1 MPKLYLGPGLSQRVH
16 QALTRRLESFM
27 ASASMPAPTEFPLTE
42 NPAVPGHGATVEAG
56 SAAGSEQGDQ
66 AMPHQE
72 EGSKSP
78 MDRPGEEEDRS
89 RSPRL
94 RVAEPDP
101 NNPAEILASCTT
113 LAIGVTS
120 MIGALKNSSEKLEIL
135 INNSQTLQQDLCR
148 SLETVASA
156 VTNMSRA
163 VESLTAGDSYNTGRV
178 GAVCGEYQKLRKH
191 LEWAL
196 DKPTSEVLKGNA
208 KIKSER
214 GQALKDLMDQLFES
228 MNLLQENLQKIASRL
243 EQAPVSHE
251 KAMDYGPPLPPT
263 GQVGTPSMTPMTP
276 APTMNMGTT
285 GILPPP
291 SAPPSV
297 PQTIMPPPMAPP
309 MAPQQPT
316 LPIATFA
323 GYSPAKMGEQ
333 PMTYPAK
340 LEVQSVKSPPCQ
352 VIDESTGRIR
362 CVSPTSRHDPATGT
376 AAFAPLGYVVIKN
389 TNDYRRVY
397 P

>member
-1 MPKLYLGPGLSQRVH
+1 
-16 QALTRRLESFM
+16 
-27 ASASMPAPTEFPLTE
+27 
-42 NPAVPGHGATVEAG
+42 
-56 SAAGSEQGDQ
+56 
-66 AMPHQE
+66 
-72 EGSKSP
+72 
-78 MDRPGEEEDRS
+78 
-89 RSPRL
+89 
-94 RVAEPDP
+94 
-101 NNPAEILASCTT
+101 
-113 LAIGVTS
+113 
-120 MIGALKNSSEKLEIL
+120 
-135 INNSQTLQQDLCR
+135 
-148 SLETVASA
+148 
-156 VTNMSRA
+156 
-163 VESLTAGDSYNTGRV
+163 
-178 GAVCGEYQKLRKH
+178 
-191 LEWAL
+191 
-196 DKPTSEVLKGNA
+196 
-208 KIKSER
+208 
-214 GQALKDLMDQLFES
+214 

-263 GQVGTPSMTPMTP
+263 GQVGTPPMTPMTP

-352 VIDESTGRIR
+352 VVDESTGRIR

-376 AAFAPLGYVVIKN
+376 AAFAPLGYDVTLLKKDESLISPNKN
-389 TNDYRRVY
+389 L
-397 P
+397 

>member
-16 QALTRRLESFM
+16 QALSRRLESFM
-27 ASASMPAPTEFPLTE
+27 ASASTAAEFPMNE
-42 NPAVPGHGATVEAG
+42 NPPMGGQAAAMEAESEKGDHAT
-56 SAAGSEQGDQ
+56 
-66 AMPHQE
+66 PHQE
-72 EGSKSP
+72 EATKSP
-78 MDRPGEEEDRS
+78 TERDDREEDRS

-94 RVAEPDP
+94 RVPEPDP

-120 MIGALKNSSEKLEIL
+120 MIGALKSSSEKLEIL

-163 VESLTAGDSYNTGRV
+163 VESLTAGVSYNTGRV

-196 DKPTSEVLKGNA
+196 DKSLSEVLKGNA

-214 GQALKDLMDQLFES
+214 GQALKDLMDQLFEA

-243 EQAPVSHE
+243 EQAPVGHE
-251 KAMDYGPPLPPT
+251 KAMDYGPALPPT
-263 GQVGTPSMTPMTP
+263 GHMGIPSMTPMTP
-276 APTMNMGTT
+276 APTMNMGPT

-291 SAPPSV
+291 AAPPSV
-297 PQTIMPPPMAPP
+297 PQTMMPPPTAPPMAPP

-316 LPIATFA
+316 LPVATFA
-323 GYSPAKMGEQ
+323 GYSPAKVGEL
-333 PMTYPAK
+333 PMTCPAN
-340 LEVQSVKSPPCQ
+340 LEVTSIKSPPCQ
-352 VIDESTGRIR
+352 IIEREYGSYPV
-362 CVSPTSRHDPATGT
+362 C
-376 AAFAPLGYVVIKN
+376 L
-389 TNDYRRVY
+389 TNQ
-397 P
+397 PP

>member
-16 QALTRRLESFM
+16 QALSRRLESFM
-27 ASASMPAPTEFPLTE
+27 ASASTATEFPMNE
-42 NPAVPGHGATVEAG
+42 NPPMGGQ
-56 SAAGSEQGDQ
+56 AAGMEAESEKGDH
-66 AMPHQE
+66 ATPHHE
-72 EGSKSP
+72 EATKSP
-78 MDRPGEEEDRS
+78 TERDDKEEDRS

-94 RVAEPDP
+94 RIVEPDP

-135 INNSQTLQQDLCR
+135 NNSQTLQQDLCR

-163 VESLTAGDSYNTGRV
+163 VESLTAGVSYNTGRV

-333 PMTYPAK
+333 PMTYPASLRCSRSK
-340 LEVQSVKSPPCQ
+340 ALPAKSLTR
-352 VIDESTGRIR
+352 VRVASG
-362 CVSPTSRHDPATGT
+362 VSHQPAAMTRRLGQRHLRHWDTS
-376 AAFAPLGYVVIKN
+376 
-389 TNDYRRVY
+389 
-397 P
+397 

>member
-16 QALTRRLESFM
+16 QALSRRLESFM
-27 ASASMPAPTEFPLTE
+27 ASASTAAEFPMNENPPMGGQAAGMEAESEKGDHATPHHEEATKSPTER
-42 NPAVPGHGATVEAG
+42 
-56 SAAGSEQGDQ
+56 DD
-66 AMPHQE
+66 
-72 EGSKSP
+72 K
-78 MDRPGEEEDRS
+78 EEDRS

-94 RVAEPDP
+94 RIVEPDP

-163 VESLTAGDSYNTGRV
+163 VESLTAGVSYNTGRV

>member
-1 MPKLYLGPGLSQRVH
+1 MQSMPKLYLGPGLSQRVH

-27 ASASMPAPTEFPLTE
+27 AGASGSGVPAEMNRAESPRLPGTER
-42 NPAVPGHGATVEAG
+42 VDD
-56 SAAGSEQGDQ
+56 SGSEKGDHG
-66 AMPHQE
+66 HQDDR
-72 EGSKSP
+72 SKSP
-78 MDRPGEEEDRS
+78 MVEQEGEERERS

-120 MIGALKNSSEKLEIL
+120 MIGALKSSSEKLEIL
-135 INNSQTLQQDLCR
+135 IQNSQTLQQDLCR
-148 SLETVASA
+148 SLETVGTA

-163 VESLTAGDSYNTGRV
+163 VESLTAGVSCNTGRV

-196 DKPTSEVLKGNA
+196 DKSLSEVLKGNA
-208 KIKSER
+208 KIKSE
-214 GQALKDLMDQLFES
+214 GGKEMKDLMDQLFEA
-228 MNLLQENLQKIASRL
+228 MDRLQENMRTVAYRL
-243 EQAPVSHE
+243 ESLQIPAGQE
-251 KAMDYGPPLPPT
+251 KGSEFGPAVPPT
-263 GQVGTPSMTPMTP
+263 GHMTPMTP
-276 APTMNMGTT
+276 APTMSMPP

-291 SAPPSV
+291 AAPPV
-297 PQTIMPPPMAPP
+297 VPPMVPP
-309 MAPQQPT
+309 RPMVPQQPA
-316 LPIATFA
+316 LPVVTFA
-323 GYSPAKMGEQ
+323 EQ
-333 PMTYPAK
+333 PMTHPAQ
-340 LEVQSVKSPPCQ
+340 LEVTSIKSPPCQ
-352 VIDESTGRIR
+352 VIEENTGSIR
-362 CVSPTSRHDPATGT
+362 CVSSTSRHDPATGT

>member
-16 QALTRRLESFM
+16 QALSRRLESFM
-27 ASASMPAPTEFPLTE
+27 ASASTAAEFPMNE
-42 NPAVPGHGATVEAG
+42 NPPMGGQAAAMETESEKGDHAT
-56 SAAGSEQGDQ
+56 
-66 AMPHQE
+66 PHQE
-72 EGSKSP
+72 EATKSP
-78 MDRPGEEEDRS
+78 MERDDREEDRS

-94 RVAEPDP
+94 RVPEPDP

-120 MIGALKNSSEKLEIL
+120 MIGALKSSSEKLEIL
-135 INNSQTLQQDLCR
+135 IENSQTLQQSLCR

-163 VESLTAGDSYNTGRV
+163 VESLTAGVNYNTGRV
-178 GAVCGEYQKLRKH
+178 GAVCGEYQKLKKH

-196 DKPTSEVLKGNA
+196 DKSLSEVLKGNA
-208 KIKSER
+208 KIRSER
-214 GQALKDLMDQLFES
+214 GQAFKDLMDQLFEA
-228 MNLLQENLQKIASRL
+228 MDKLQENMQKIASRL
-243 EQAPVSHE
+243 EQAPAGHE
-251 KAMDYGPPLPPT
+251 KAMDYVPALPPT
-263 GQVGTPSMTPMTP
+263 GHMGPPSMTPMTP
-276 APTMNMGTT
+276 APTMNMGPT

-291 SAPPSV
+291 AAPPSV
-297 PQTIMPPPMAPP
+297 PQTMMPPRPMV
-309 MAPQQPT
+309 PQQPA
-316 LPIATFA
+316 LPVVTFA

-333 PMTYPAK
+333 PMTHPAQ
-340 LEVQSVKSPPCQ
+340 LEVTSVKSPPCQ
-352 VIDESTGRIR
+352 VIDESTGRTR

>member
-27 ASASMPAPTEFPLTE
+27 ANTSMPSEVPPTE
-42 NPAVPGHGATVEAG
+42 NPAVPGHGANMESG

-78 MDRPGEEEDRS
+78 MDRPDEEEDRS

-94 RVAEPDP
+94 RVPEPDP

-148 SLETVASA
+148 SLETVATA

-163 VESLTAGDSYNTGRV
+163 VESLTSGVSYNTGRV

-191 LEWAL
+191 LEWSL
-196 DKPTSEVLKGNA
+196 DRSLSDVMKENA
-208 KIKSER
+208 KKKAESGKEWK
-214 GQALKDLMDQLFES
+214 GLMDQLLEA
-228 MNLLQENLQKIASRL
+228 MDRLQENIKAVAHRMESLQIPTV
-243 EQAPVSHE
+243 QE
-251 KAMDYGPPLPPT
+251 KESEFGPALMPT
-263 GQVGTPSMTPMTP
+263 GHVTPMTP
-276 APTMNMGTT
+276 ATMPSGMM
-285 GILPPP
+285 PPP
-291 SAPPSV
+291 TA
-297 PQTIMPPPMAPP
+297 PPMAPP
-309 MAPQQPT
+309 MAPPVAQPQPA
-316 LPIATFA
+316 LPVATFA
-323 GYSPAKMGEQ
+323 GYSPAKVGEL
-333 PMTYPAK
+333 PMTCPANLDVK
-340 LEVQSVKSPPCQ
+340 YIKSPAFQ
-352 VIDESTGRIR
+352 VLDEATGTIR
-362 CVSPTSRHDPATGT
+362 CVSPTRQHNLSTGT
-376 AAFAPLGYVVIKN
+376 AAYAPLGYVVLKN